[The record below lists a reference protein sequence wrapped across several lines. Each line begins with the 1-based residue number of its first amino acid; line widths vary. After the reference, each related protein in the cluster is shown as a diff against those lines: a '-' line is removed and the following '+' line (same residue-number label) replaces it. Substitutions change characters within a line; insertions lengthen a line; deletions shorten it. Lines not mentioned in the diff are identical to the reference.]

1 MTGELNVE
9 DSILLSIKK
18 KLGLD
23 PEFKDFDVDVTI
35 AINTALSILQQLGV
49 FGEAPFSITGEE
61 QLWSQFIPDGRNLET
76 VKSFVFIR
84 TKLLFDPPQSS
95 FVLSS
100 YKEQLKELEW
110 RIYIECDPTKPDD
123 S

>member
-1 MTGELNVE
+1 MTGDLNVE

-18 KLGLD
+18 NLGLD
-23 PEFKDFDVDVTI
+23 PSFTGFDVDITM
-35 AINTALSILQQLGV
+35 AINTSLSSLQQIGV
-49 FGEAPFSITGEE
+49 FGDKPFFISGEE
-61 QLWSQFIPDGRNLET
+61 QLWSQFIPEGNLEM
-76 VKSFVFIR
+76 VKSYILVA

-100 YKEQLKELEW
+100 YEKQKKDLEW
-110 RIYIECDPTKPDD
+110 RIYIECDPTGPDD